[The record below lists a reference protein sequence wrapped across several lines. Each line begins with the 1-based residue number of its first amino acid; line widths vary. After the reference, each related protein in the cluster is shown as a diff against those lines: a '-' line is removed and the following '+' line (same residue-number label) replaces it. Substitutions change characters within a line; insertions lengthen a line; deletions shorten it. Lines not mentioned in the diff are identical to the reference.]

1 MWSLWWNK
9 GKSTAELIRDAES
22 TYWTKELAK
31 IEMLSLS
38 RRLETL
44 SAIEAYNREQR
55 AERKE
60 LMAQSSGLGSTT
72 QTKVWA
78 CKSNP
83 TPRLP
88 SS

>member
-9 GKSTAELIRDAES
+9 GKSTAELIQDAES

-60 LMAQSSGLGSTT
+60 LMAQSSGLGGL
-72 QTKVWA
+72 K
-78 CKSNP
+78 
-83 TPRLP
+83 
-88 SS
+88 